1 MTDETKLVWEQSNGL
16 DSQARTK
23 MLQTCIASEYGRHPR
38 KGLLQLA
45 FPAAA
50 DRTDLLN
57 ALSERKLWSFSSG
70 GDELG
75 RGARNWSI
83 GLLQEADVAVLRR
96 HAPSAPQIAKLVVLH
111 DRLREAASE
120 VAEDE
125 QRAGRDPQRTGG
137 EAGGPGIRKKGVRWR
152 ERDALKG
159 AFLRLLLPPPN
170 GVDGQSIVKGAGGKS
185 MAHHRDRYGPAT
197 TRVINAIAER
207 GGASTD
213 RQLCVVSP
221 GKRAATGRPNGRGH
235 YHAPQFQYL

>member
-1 MTDETKLVWEQSNGL
+1 MRRRRSSNLVSGL
-16 DSQARTK
+16 
-23 MLQTCIASEYGRHPR
+23 PR
-38 KGLLQLA
+38 LA
-45 FPAAA
+45 FYTYP
-50 DRTDLLN
+50 T
-57 ALSERKLWSFSSG
+57 
-70 GDELG
+70 
-75 RGARNWSI
+75 
-83 GLLQEADVAVLRR
+83 
-96 HAPSAPQIAKLVVLH
+96 
-111 DRLREAASE
+111 
-120 VAEDE
+120 
-125 QRAGRDPQRTGG
+125 RAFAQRTGG
-137 EAGGPGIRKKGVRWR
+137 EARGPGIRKKGVRWR

-170 GVDGQSIVKGAGGKS
+170 GVDGQLIVKGAGGKS